1 MLSVLFQ
8 EVKTVEELQDSACYF
23 PIQNGR
29 YEVKPG
35 MMPLSASFGNEADSK
50 LFQFDSNFHR
60 YRQVKLAARKSC
72 LSKYSQV
79 CNYSNSVDKAVAQLI
94 INRLTQEYPQYFNLV
109 DDGEDLVFQC
119 RLTQD
124 ILYLNKN
131 FELLKYKSPDKIT
144 FGVKRSRSVS
154 ERDSSTVS
162 GACPNDIGNRP
173 TLLDALATQVQSDI
187 VVISRNEHGDN
198 WMSAIHLCYP
208 NHWAAEEKI
217 GQDFAIVHTPVA
229 GIEKIN
235 QRAKAIVN
243 TMIERKPMVRFA
255 WGLSTDTRLN
265 HHPQPPNNIASKEWH
280 GRKFDRENP
289 RLFIRIERQVMWG
302 LPEHDAAIFTIRT
315 YFRDCRVI
323 KKDAVLK
330 NNLISAIESMT
341 PESLIY
347 KGLVESKDDI
357 LAWLSS

>member
-1 MLSVLFQ
+1 MPSDLFL

-35 MMPLSASFGNEADSK
+35 MMSLDMNFGNQADSK
-50 LFQFDSNFHR
+50 LFQLDSNFDS
-60 YRQVKLAARKSC
+60 YRQIKLAARKSC
-72 LSKYSQV
+72 LSKYFQTF
-79 CNYSNSVDKAVAQLI
+79 NYSDSVAQAVAQLI
-94 INRLTQEYPQYFNLV
+94 INRLTEEYPQYFHLV
-109 DDGEDLVFQC
+109 DCGNKLVFHC
-119 RLTQD
+119 RLSKD

-131 FELLKYKSPDKIT
+131 FELEKYESPDNII
-144 FGVKRSRSVS
+144 FGVKQ
-154 ERDSSTVS
+154 SSTK
-162 GACPNDIGNRP
+162 GDRPAILDI
-173 TLLDALATQVQSDI
+173 LATQIQSDI
-187 VVISRNEHGDN
+187 VVISRNEDGDN

-217 GQDFAIVHTPVA
+217 GKNFANVHLPVA

-243 TMIERKPMVRFA
+243 TMITRKPMVRFA

-265 HHPQPPNNIASKEWH
+265 HHPQPPNNIASKQWQ
-280 GRKFDRENP
+280 GRNFDKENP

-302 LPEHDAAIFTIRT
+302 LPEQNAAIFTIRT
-315 YFRDCRVI
+315 YFRDCWVI
-323 KKDAVLK
+323 KKDAAL
-330 NNLISAIESMT
+330 NNKLVSAIQSMT

-347 KGLVESKDDI
+347 KGLVESKNYI
-357 LAWLSS
+357 LAWLTL

>member
-1 MLSVLFQ
+1 MLSDLFL

-35 MMPLSASFGNEADSK
+35 MMSLDMNFGNQADNK
-50 LFQFDSNFHR
+50 LFQLDSNFDS
-60 YRQVKLAARKSC
+60 YRKVKLAARKSC
-72 LSKYSQV
+72 LSKYYQTF
-79 CNYSNSVDKAVAQLI
+79 NYSNLVSQAVGQLI
-94 INRLTQEYPQYFNLV
+94 INRLIQEYPQYFNLV
-109 DDGEDLVFQC
+109 DDGEDLIFHC
-119 RLTQD
+119 RLTQET
-124 ILYLNKN
+124 LYLNKN
-131 FELLKYKSPDKIT
+131 FELQKYESASEINCA
-144 FGVKRSRSVS
+144 VKRN
-154 ERDSSTVS
+154 STE
-162 GACPNDIGNRP
+162 GDRP
-173 TLLDALATQVQSDI
+173 TLLDILATQIQSDI
-187 VVISRNEHGDN
+187 VVISRNEDGDN

-217 GQDFAIVHTPVA
+217 GQDFATTHLPVA

-243 TMIERKPMVRFA
+243 TMIARKPMVRFA

-265 HHPQPPNNIASKEWH
+265 HHPQPPNNLASKDWH
-280 GRKFDRENP
+280 GRNFDRDNP

-315 YFRDCRVI
+315 YFRDCREI
-323 KKDAVLK
+323 KKDITLNDK
-330 NNLISAIESMT
+330 LISAIESMT

-347 KGLVESKDDI
+347 KGLVESKNDI